1 MKSEKSTRPF
11 WMLTFAIA
19 DLRSRIS
26 ALKVFLAC
34 LILGVTLVA
43 ATASLYRVIEQSL
56 LADTRTLLG
65 GDVELEASEPLP
77 DEVLAWIRATGS
89 LSLVRELDTMVSG
102 AAVSEATVS
111 GANEAGDNSGASFVR
126 AEILIPD
133 AAYPLYGEL
142 QLMPDQPLEEL
153 TASKDG
159 LWGAIIDPLLAE
171 RLGQSVGDQI
181 QIGAAIFRISG
192 LIQAQPD
199 RSLMANW
206 RGLPIMISEAA
217 VEATGLIRP
226 GSRVDYE
233 YRVQTD
239 RDLDVWLNEFEQ
251 AFPNTRWDTTT
262 FAERSE
268 RLSERLDQIATA
280 LILIAFTTLFIG
292 GLGVANSIHAYLNEK
307 LGTIAT
313 LQTLGLRR
321 RPLVA
326 IYLLQIGLLGS
337 LAGIIGGAIGLALSA
352 AALGLAGDAL
362 ALPGSGDTGVA
373 GQWIA
378 LWLVPLLLSWLFA
391 VLTAYVFALPALARA
406 LAASPA
412 GLFRGRVQAA
422 SHEPRSWRIASYILL
437 VVYIAATLFWLPSP
451 QLGLLFLLAVVL
463 LWGLLEGLIKGLQR
477 AAKALEDR
485 GFAGRNFARRLALAN
500 LHRPDSPLRATLLS
514 LGTALTLVVACTLL
528 VGTLLRALESTI
540 PAEAPALILYEVF
553 SDQIDPLKSGLESL
567 DPASRIELLPMVR
580 GRLAVINNEP
590 IADVL
595 ADNSQARREAM
606 GDEYKLSYLSG
617 NPEDLELVSGNWW
630 SSPAPEGEPAF
641 MAMEDREANQLGLT
655 VGDTVE
661 FQAEG
666 QTIAAEIK
674 AIYQQKGLQ
683 TRFWFEG
690 VLQDGA
696 LDELT
701 GRYVG
706 VVYQTDSAAKT
717 SQQWLARNIPN
728 VITLRT
734 ADWLETAGNLLS
746 KAAAGLATVALV
758 SLTASLLV
766 LSSVVSVSRR
776 RQLYEANLLYC
787 LGARHQAIWQS
798 MLLETG
804 LLTLLSTVFAT
815 ALGALVALPLASLL
829 LKLPAGD
836 LWWLGALV
844 AGVVSSLA
852 LLAGLLPTLRALRL
866 NPALLLRE
874 G

>member
-1 MKSEKSTRPF
+1 MRSDTSARLP
-11 WMLTFAIA
+11 WSARGLWLLRFAVT

-26 ALKVFLAC
+26 VLKVFLAC

-56 LADTRTLLG
+56 LEDTRALLG
-65 GDVELEASEPLP
+65 GDVELDTNEPIP
-77 DEVLAWIRATGS
+77 DEALEWIRASGTI
-89 LSLVRELDTMVSG
+89 SLVRELDTMVSD
-102 AAVSEATVS
+102 
-111 GANEAGDNSGASFVR
+111 ANGENFFS

-142 QLMPDQPLEEL
+142 QLTPDLPRAEL
-153 TASKDG
+153 TAQQDG

-171 RLGQSVGDQI
+171 RLGQTVGDQI
-181 QIGAAIFRISG
+181 QIGAATFRISA

-199 RSLMANW
+199 RSLNANW
-206 RGLPIMISEAA
+206 RGLPIMISDEALQA
-217 VEATGLIRP
+217 AQLIQP

-239 RDLDVWLNEFEQ
+239 RDLTVWLNELEQ
-251 AFPNTRWDTTT
+251 AFPDARWDTTT

-268 RLSERLDQIATA
+268 RLAERLDQIATA

-292 GLGVANSIHAYLNEK
+292 GLGVANSIHAYLDEK

-321 RPLVA
+321 APLVV
-326 IYLLQIGLLGS
+326 IYLMQIGILGS

-352 AALGLAGDAL
+352 IALTLAGDAFTVS
-362 ALPGSGDTGVA
+362 GSNGA

-378 LWLVPLLLSWLFA
+378 LWAVPLLLSWLFA

-412 GLFRGRVQAA
+412 GLFRGKVQAA
-422 SHEPRSWRIASYILL
+422 RHEPRSWRVASYLL
-437 VVYIAATLFWLPSP
+437 LAVYITATLFWLPSS
-451 QLGLLFLLAVVL
+451 QLGFMFLLAVAV
-463 LWGLLEGLIKGLQR
+463 LWGLLEALIRGLQR
-477 AAKALEDR
+477 GAKALENG
-485 GFAGRNFARRLALAN
+485 GFAERNFARRLALAN

-528 VGTLLRALESTI
+528 VSTLLRALESTI
-540 PAEAPALILYEVF
+540 PAEAPALILYEVLP
-553 SDQIDPLKSGLESL
+553 DQIDTLNAGLESL
-567 DPASRIELLPMVR
+567 DPTAETELLPLVR
-580 GRLAVINNEP
+580 GRLGAINQEP
-590 IADVL
+590 IAEIL
-595 ADNSQARREAM
+595 ADDSRARREAM

-617 NPEDLELVSGNWW
+617 NPEDLELVSGEWW
-630 SSPAPEGEPAF
+630 TSPAPDGQPAF
-641 MAMEDREANQLGLT
+641 MAMEDREANELGLT
-655 VGDTVE
+655 VGDQVE
-661 FQAEG
+661 FLVEG
-666 QTIAAEIK
+666 QTIAAEIR
-674 AIYQQKGLQ
+674 ALYRQKGLQ

-696 LDELT
+696 LDALI

-706 VVYQTDSAAKT
+706 VVYQSDPAAQQ

-728 VITLRT
+728 VITLST
-734 ADWLETAGNLLS
+734 ADWLKTAGELLS
-746 KAAAGLATVALV
+746 KATAGLAAVALI

-776 RQLYEANLLYC
+776 RQLYEANLLHC
-787 LGARHQAIWQS
+787 LGARHRAIRLS

-804 LLTLLSTVFAT
+804 LLTFIATLFAT
-815 ALGALVALPLASLL
+815 ALGALIALPLATVL

-844 AGVVSSLA
+844 AGAVSSLA
-852 LLAGLLPTLRALRL
+852 LLGGLLPTLQALKQ
-866 NPALLLRE
+866 NQAMLLRE

>member
-1 MKSEKSTRPF
+1 MKSETSARPL
-11 WMLTFAIA
+11 WMLSFAIS

-26 ALKVFLAC
+26 ALKIFLAC

-56 LADTRTLLG
+56 LADTRALLG
-65 GDVELEASEPLP
+65 GDVELDASEPLP
-77 DEVLAWIRATGS
+77 DEVLAWVRGTGR
-89 LSLVRELDTMVSG
+89 LSLVRELDTMVSS
-102 AAVSEATVS
+102 AS
-111 GANEAGDNSGASFVR
+111 EAGDDSGASFVR

-142 QLMPDQPLEEL
+142 KLSPDQSLAEL
-153 TASKDG
+153 TARKDE

-171 RLGQSVGDQI
+171 RLGQSIGDQI
-181 QIGAAIFRISG
+181 QIGAATFRISG

-199 RSLMANW
+199 RSLNANW

-239 RDLDVWLNEFEQ
+239 RDLDVWLDEFEQ
-251 AFPNTRWDTTT
+251 AFPDTRWDTTT

-268 RLSERLDQIATA
+268 RLSERLDQVATA

-292 GLGVANSIHAYLNEK
+292 GLGVANSIHAYLDEK

-321 RPLVA
+321 RPLVG
-326 IYLLQIGLLGS
+326 IYLLQIGILGS
-337 LAGIIGGAIGLALSA
+337 LAGLIGGGIGLGMSA
-352 AALGLAGDAL
+352 VAIGLAGDAF
-362 ALPGSGDTGVA
+362 ALSGSGDA

-378 LWLVPLLLSWLFA
+378 LWVAPLLLSWLFA

-412 GLFRGRVQAA
+412 GLFRGQVKAA
-422 SHEPRSWRIASYILL
+422 SHEPCSWRIASYLL
-437 VVYIAATLFWLPSP
+437 LAVYIGATLFWLPSP
-451 QLGLLFLLAVVL
+451 QLGFLFLLAVVV
-463 LWGLLEGLIKGLQR
+463 LWGLLEGLIRGLQR
-477 AAKALEDR
+477 AARALENG
-485 GFAGRNFARRLALAN
+485 GFADRNFARRLALAN

-528 VGTLLRALESTI
+528 VSTLLRALETTI

-553 SDQIDPLKSGLESL
+553 PDQIEPLESGLMSL
-567 DPASRIELLPMVR
+567 DPASRTELLPLVR
-580 GRLAVINNEP
+580 GRLAAINDEP

-617 NPEDLELVSGNWW
+617 NPEDLELVKGSWW
-630 SSPAPEGEPAF
+630 SSPAPAGQPAF

-655 VGDTVE
+655 VGDRVE
-661 FQAEG
+661 FLAAG
-666 QTIAAEIK
+666 QPIAAEIR
-674 AIYQQKGLQ
+674 AIYRQKGLQ

-696 LDELT
+696 LDELI

-706 VVYQTDSAAKT
+706 VVYQSDPAAQR
-717 SQQWLARNIPN
+717 SQQWLARNLPN

-734 ADWLETAGNLLS
+734 ADWLETAGDLLN
-746 KAAAGLATVALV
+746 KAAAGLAAVALV

-776 RQLYEANLLYC
+776 RQLYEANLLHC
-787 LGARHQAIWQS
+787 LGARHQAIRLS

-815 ALGALVALPLASLL
+815 VLGALIALPLAGML

-836 LWWLGALV
+836 LWWIGALV
-844 AGVVSSLA
+844 AGAVSALA
-852 LLAGLLPTLRALRL
+852 LLGGLLPTLRAMRL

>member
-1 MKSEKSTRPF
+1 MKSETSARPF
-11 WMLTFAIA
+11 WMLKFAIS

-56 LADTRTLLG
+56 LADTRMLLG

-77 DEVLAWIRATGS
+77 DEVLAWVRATGS

-102 AAVSEATVS
+102 AAS
-111 GANEAGDNSGASFVR
+111 GEGEGEDGGASFVR

-133 AAYPLYGEL
+133 AAYPLYGKL
-142 QLMPDQPLEEL
+142 QLMPDQPLAEL
-153 TASKDG
+153 TSQKND

-171 RLGQSVGDQI
+171 RLGQSIGDQI
-181 QIGAAIFRISG
+181 QIGAATFRISG

-199 RSLMANW
+199 RSLNANW

-239 RDLDVWLNEFEQ
+239 RNLDVWLDEFEQ
-251 AFPNTRWDTTT
+251 AFPDTRWDTTT

-292 GLGVANSIHAYLNEK
+292 GLGVANSIHAYLDEK

-321 RPLVA
+321 RPLVG

-337 LAGIIGGAIGLALSA
+337 MAGIIGGAIGLALSA
-352 AALGLAGDAL
+352 AAIGLAGDAF
-362 ALPGSGDTGVA
+362 ALPGSVDA
-373 GQWIA
+373 GQWVA

-422 SHEPRSWRIASYILL
+422 SHEPRSWRIASYLL
-437 VVYIAATLFWLPSP
+437 LAAYIAATLLWLPSP
-451 QLGLLFLLAVVL
+451 QLGFLFLLAVVL

-477 AAKALEDR
+477 AARDLEDS

-553 SDQIDPLKSGLESL
+553 FDQIDPLKSGLESL
-567 DPASRIELLPMVR
+567 DPASQIELLPLVR
-580 GRLAVINNEP
+580 GRLAAINNQP

-617 NPEDLELVSGNWW
+617 NPEDLELVSGSWW
-630 SSPAPEGEPAF
+630 SSPAAEGEPAF
-641 MAMEDREANQLGLT
+641 MAMEDREANQLGLK
-655 VGDTVE
+655 VGDRVE

-674 AIYQQKGLQ
+674 ALYQQKGLQ

-690 VLQDGA
+690 LLQDGA
-696 LDELT
+696 LDELI

-706 VVYQTDSAAKT
+706 VVYQTDPAAKT

-734 ADWLETAGNLLS
+734 ADWLETAGNLLN

-776 RQLYEANLLYC
+776 RQLYEANLLHC
-787 LGARHQAIWQS
+787 LGARHQAIRQS

-815 ALGALVALPLASLL
+815 ALGALIALPLASML

-844 AGVVSSLA
+844 AGAVSSLA

>member
-1 MKSEKSTRPF
+1 MTSETFARPF
-11 WMLTFAIA
+11 WMLTFAIS

-77 DEVLAWIRATGS
+77 DNVLAWVRATGR
-89 LSLVRELDTMVSG
+89 LSLVRELNTMVGGRTAS
-102 AAVSEATVS
+102 AAD
-111 GANEAGDNSGASFVR
+111 EAGDDSSTRFVR
-126 AEILIPD
+126 AKILIPD
-133 AAYPLYGEL
+133 VAYPLYGEL
-142 QLMPDQPLEEL
+142 QLTPDQPLAEL
-153 TASKDG
+153 TALKDD

-171 RLGQSVGDQI
+171 RLGQSIGDQI
-181 QIGAAIFRISG
+181 QIGAATFRLNG

-199 RSLMANW
+199 RSLNANW

-217 VEATGLIRP
+217 AEATGLIRP

-239 RDLDVWLNEFEQ
+239 RNLDVWLDEFEQ
-251 AFPNTRWDTTT
+251 AFPDTRWDTTT

-280 LILIAFTTLFIG
+280 FILIAFTTLFIG
-292 GLGVANSIHAYLNEK
+292 GLGVANSIHAYLDEK

-321 RPLVA
+321 GPLVA
-326 IYLLQIGLLGS
+326 IYLLQISLLGS

-352 AALGLAGDAL
+352 AAIGLAGDAF
-362 ALPGSGDTGVA
+362 ALPESGDAGGA

-391 VLTAYVFALPALARA
+391 VLTAYIFALPALAKA

-422 SHEPRSWRIASYILL
+422 SHEPRGWRIASYLL
-437 VVYIAATLFWLPSP
+437 LAVYIAATLLWLPSP
-451 QLGLLFLLAVVL
+451 QLGFLFLLVVIL
-463 LWGLLEGLIKGLQR
+463 LWSLLEGLIKGLQR
-477 AAKALEDR
+477 VARALEDR
-485 GFAGRNFARRLALAN
+485 GFADRNFAHRLALAN

-553 SDQIDPLKSGLESL
+553 SDQIDSLESGIEAL

-580 GRLAVINNEP
+580 GRLVAINNES
-590 IADVL
+590 IANVL
-595 ADNSQARREAM
+595 VNNSQARREAM

-617 NPEDLELVSGNWW
+617 NPEDLKLVSGSWW
-630 SSPAPEGEPAF
+630 LSPAPEGEPAF

-655 VGDTVE
+655 VGDRVK

-666 QTIAAEIK
+666 QTIAAEIR

-696 LDELT
+696 LDDLI
-701 GRYVG
+701 GRHVG
-706 VVYQTDSAAKT
+706 VVYQTDAAAKT

-734 ADWLETAGNLLS
+734 ADWLETAGNLLN

-758 SLTASLLV
+758 SLTSSLLV

-776 RQLYEANLLYC
+776 RQLYEANLLHC
-787 LGARHQAIWQS
+787 LGARHQAIRQS

-815 ALGALVALPLASLL
+815 ALGALIALPLASML

-844 AGVVSSLA
+844 ASAVSSLA
-852 LLAGLLPTLRALRL
+852 MLAGLLPTLRALRL